1 MNRLPQSQVFH
12 GYGLSRKFFQA
23 TALTSWTLLAD
34 SMTAFTIGLSAIF
47 VQGLGKNFNKSAFWT
62 LFWDYPFG
70 KRMQDHVWLS
80 QLKNSSRLPSW
91 LWQAMYNFQKSAQS
105 SIEIFTSALSFEMIF
120 LFFFFFCC
128 KRKKNSWIS
137 HIKNKGSILLLIYH
151 EQESAFSYFLLTIY
165 ATRWSPM
172 SLWFMFYFIP
182 HETIHS

>member
-1 MNRLPQSQVFH
+1 MDRLPQSQVFH

-105 SIEIFTSALSFEMIF
+105 SIKIFTSDFCC
-120 LFFFFFCC
+120 LFFFRGSVEFASLNESLLNKVF
-128 KRKKNSWIS
+128 WIAPLPLQS
-137 HIKNKGSILLLIYH
+137 PAH
-151 EQESAFSYFLLTIY
+151 SAQ
-165 ATRWSPM
+165 R
-172 SLWFMFYFIP
+172 
-182 HETIHS
+182 